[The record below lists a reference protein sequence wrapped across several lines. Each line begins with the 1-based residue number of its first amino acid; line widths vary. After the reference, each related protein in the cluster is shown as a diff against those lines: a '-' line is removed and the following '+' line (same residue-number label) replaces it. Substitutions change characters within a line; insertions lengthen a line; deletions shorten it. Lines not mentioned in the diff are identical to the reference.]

1 MRIFG
6 LTRKAWHQRWV
17 KLLATIWRR
26 LLFRTT
32 FVAVTGSVGKTTCK
46 ELLAAVLASR
56 GSTLATTGT
65 GNTAFLIAQTILRAR
80 PWHRFVVLEVGAF
93 QPGWIRRAS
102 LMARPDIAVILTV
115 GRTHTKSFPTLQDT
129 AREKAALLD
138 GVGPRGVA
146 ILNQDDAYV
155 AGMAG
160 GRRFRVV
167 RFGASERTDVRARDI
182 TNSWPGRLSLTLEAR
197 DETVRVQTQLVGTH
211 WIASVLGAAAAAIEC
226 GVPLAQIA
234 QVFERLE
241 PTTGRLDPRA
251 LPSGAVILR
260 DDFNSSLQTFRAALQ
275 VVREAHVTR
284 KILAITGVTDGEE
297 TRNKSLRRIASEAAE
312 VVDHFVLVG
321 NVGDAKRAE
330 KEIVAAGFPADAFH
344 HFTTIRAASEFLRAF
359 LRDGDL
365 LLIRGRNT
373 DHMGRLYHSQT
384 HDVRC
389 WLLECPLQILC
400 DECPEL
406 FGREI
411 SVLEPQ
417 LVQQQSS

>member
-65 GNTAFLIAQTILRAR
+65 DNTAFLIAQTILRAR

-102 LMARPDIAVILTV
+102 LMARPDIAVILAV

-146 ILNQDDAYV
+146 ILNQDDAHV

-160 GRRFRVV
+160 GRKFRVV
-167 RFGASERTDVRARDI
+167 RFGASEHANVRAREI

-197 DETVRVQTQLVGTH
+197 GETVRVKTRLVGTH

-234 QVFERLE
+234 QVFERVE
-241 PTTGRLDPRA
+241 PTPGRLDPRV

-275 VVREAHVTR
+275 VVREARAMR
-284 KILAITGVTDGEE
+284 KILAITTVTDGEE
-297 TRNKSLRRIASEAAE
+297 TRNKSLRRVASEAAG

-321 NVGDAKRAE
+321 SMGDAKRAE
-330 KEIVAAGFPADAFH
+330 KEIVAAGFPAGAFH
-344 HFTTIRAASEFLRAF
+344 HFTTIHAASEFLRVF

-373 DHMGRLYHSQT
+373 DHMGRLYHSQA

-389 WLLECPLQILC
+389 WVLECPLQILC

-406 FGREI
+406 FGGEI
-411 SVLEPQ
+411 PVLEPQ
-417 LVQQQSS
+417 LVQQQST